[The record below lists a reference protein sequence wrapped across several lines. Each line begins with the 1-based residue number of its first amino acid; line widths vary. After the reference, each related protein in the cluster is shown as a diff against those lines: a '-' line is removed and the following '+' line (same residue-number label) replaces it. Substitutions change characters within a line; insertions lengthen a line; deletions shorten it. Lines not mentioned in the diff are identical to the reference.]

1 MLLGAAFTA
10 AAALADPENPDT
22 TGTPGGFDTV
32 ADAAVRDGA
41 QPLAAFIARAESERL
56 HEDPMWRVL
65 GHYKSGLFGGDTSEV
80 DGQDFF
86 LSARG
91 KNDPRAELRAT
102 LAALGDPRALPP
114 YGLSAQCRFAARDRW
129 LRERLNIS
137 PSEIPVQGCPT
148 FKTYLEGMNAARL
161 TVVFPS
167 AHPNN
172 PSSMYGHTLL
182 RADSNRAGGT
192 SNLLSYSVTYGA
204 QIESVGPATQI
215 WKGLFGGLDGR
226 FSILPYYVKL
236 REYAQLEDRDVWEYA
251 LNVSPEKI
259 DMVVRHAWELAP
271 TRFDYK
277 FFTENCS
284 YHLLS
289 LLDAGQPE
297 GNLQGKFTAWVI
309 PVDTLKAMRANG
321 LVEAVNYRPA
331 YHTLIRERRAALST
345 DEEAIAFAI
354 ARNNGDSKDVGAA
367 MPPER
372 AAAVLDLAYDYL
384 RYDRI
389 RELHALDATLSPRE
403 REVLS
408 ARSRLGIVGGD
419 AASPKPDVEPD
430 QGHGTSRIGFGA
442 ATTDGEASGVL
453 SYRGTYHD
461 LLDPPGGYRPNSQLE
476 FVNLR
481 LRLGESGD
489 DVRLDQLTLLS
500 IVSLEPRDA
509 FFRNTSWA
517 LRLGADSVWRA
528 NGERDVF
535 FAFRGG
541 AGYSFAPGNA
551 ERFLVYGLAY
561 GALDAGNEFDGQTRL
576 GLGGHGGMLWRP
588 IRGWTTQ
595 VEGEWLAG
603 AAGDRGDTGSASI
616 AEAIAIG
623 RNASVRASFAREAF
637 LGDYANSGRIEL
649 FLYR

>member
-1 MLLGAAFTA
+1 MFTA
-10 AAALADPENPDT
+10 TAALANPENPVT
-22 TGTPGGFDTV
+22 ASASGNFDAV
-32 ADAAVRDGA
+32 ADAAIREGT
-41 QPLAAFIARAESERL
+41 QPLAALIARAESERL
-56 HEDPMWRVL
+56 YEDPMWRVL
-65 GHYKSGLFGGDTSEV
+65 GHYKSGFFGGETSEV

-91 KNDPRAELRAT
+91 KSDPRAELRAT
-102 LAALGDPRALPP
+102 LAAFLDSRALPP
-114 YGLSAQCRFAARDRW
+114 FGLTAQCRFAARQKW
-129 LRERLNIS
+129 LRERLNVS
-137 PSEIPVQGCPT
+137 ADEIPVETCPT
-148 FKTYLEGMNAARL
+148 FNTYLEGMNAARL

-182 RADSNRAGGT
+182 RADTNRAGGST
-192 SNLLSYSVTYGA
+192 NLLSYSVTYGA
-204 QIESVGPATQI
+204 QMENVGSATQI

-251 LNVSPEKI
+251 LNVPPEKI
-259 DMVVRHAWELAP
+259 DMVLRHAWELAP

-289 LLDAGQPE
+289 LLDAAAPE
-297 GNLQGKFTAWVI
+297 GNLQGKFPAWVI

-321 LVEAVNYRPA
+321 LVDSVNYRPA
-331 YHTLIRERRAALST
+331 YHTLIRERRGALST
-345 DEEAIAFAI
+345 NEESMAFAI
-354 ARNNGDSKDVGAA
+354 ARKNGDSKDIGAA
-367 MPPER
+367 LPPER
-372 AAAVLDLAYDYL
+372 AAAVLDLTYDYL

-389 RELHALDATLSPRE
+389 REMHALDATLSPRE

-430 QGHGTSRIGFGA
+430 QGHGTSRIGIGA
-442 ATTDGEASGVL
+442 ATADGDASGVL

-461 LLDPPGGYRPNSQLE
+461 LLDPPGGYLPNSQLE

-517 LRLGADSVWRA
+517 LRLGADSAFRA

-535 FAFRGG
+535 FTFRGG
-541 AGYSFAPGNA
+541 AGYSFAPGNPECLLA
-551 ERFLVYGLAY
+551 YGLAY
-561 GALDAGNEFDGQTRL
+561 GALDAGNEFDGEVRL
-576 GLGGHGGMLWRP
+576 GLGGRGGMLWRP

-595 VEGEWLAG
+595 IEGEWLAG
-603 AAGDRGDTGSASI
+603 VAGDRGDTGSVSI

-623 RNASVRASFAREAF
+623 RNASVRASFAREVF
-637 LGDYANSGRIEL
+637 LGDYANTGRIEL